1 MGKEESEFLS
11 ASMDGESLSVLRK
24 SNAALRGV
32 NKQRGAKIK
41 ELEARIADLHSELAG
56 WERRFVEKS
65 SELDALRKSFEL
77 SLQDAANLR
86 RELRVE
92 RSKSIWQRI
101 FGD

>member
-1 MGKEESEFLS
+1 MEKEEKDFLS
-11 ASMDGESLSVLRK
+11 SSLDGESLAVLRK

-32 NKQRGAKIK
+32 NKQRGMKIK
-41 ELEARIADLHSELAG
+41 ELEARIADLHTELSG

-86 RELRVE
+86 RELREE
-92 RSKSIWQRI
+92 RSKSIWQHI
-101 FGD
+101 FGS

>member
-41 ELEARIADLHSELAG
+41 ELEARIADLHTELAD

-101 FGD
+101 FGG

>member
-41 ELEARIADLHSELAG
+41 ELEARIADLHSDLAD

-101 FGD
+101 FGG